1 MNITIYGWST
11 RGRGRQDQDEQQLTG
26 GAVMENTAAA
36 ILAGLGT
43 MLVVAAVVAG
53 LVLAAYRLADKS

>member
-1 MNITIYGWST
+1 
-11 RGRGRQDQDEQQLTG
+11 
-26 GAVMENTAAA
+26 MENTTTA

-53 LVLAAYRLADKS
+53 LVLAAYRLSDRS

>member
-1 MNITIYGWST
+1 
-11 RGRGRQDQDEQQLTG
+11 
-26 GAVMENTAAA
+26 MENTTAA

-53 LVLAAYRLADKS
+53 LVLAMFVVVAVLAGLVWLAYRLADRS